1 MNNEKLVTIKEALRI
16 VALEE
21 ITAIDRIIAN
31 APNPPDEVYIRCD
44 ERAQEIINKQ
54 KKSMPLR
61 KAISILVA
69 ATLIISLL
77 AVVAYATKNKIG
89 GFFVDFF
96 EKYAELTPDD
106 NLGNTTNPSD
116 VSISYIPNEFTET
129 RRKIGAKTALY
140 EWTKEEAVITFQ
152 IRVITKSSTAIDTE
166 NSNYTVIDIG
176 GITLHRRNKLGQIN
190 VTWTDEKMVYSLACR
205 GVEWDEIVNIV
216 KGVKLNNA
224 SN

>member
-106 NLGNTTNPSD
+106 NLGNTINPSD
-116 VSISYIPNEFTET
+116 VSISYIPDGFTET
-129 RRKIGAKTALY
+129 RCKIGIAGGLY
-140 EWTKEEAVITFQ
+140 EWEKGDYIITFQ
-152 IRVITKSSTAIDTE
+152 FSVVAKGSIAIDTE
-166 NSNYTVIDIG
+166 NSNYTVIDID
-176 GITLHRRNKLGQIN
+176 GIIIHKREKFGQIN

-205 GVEWDEIVNIV
+205 GVEWDEIVDIV